1 MTATGVVVVDRRMP
15 SLQQAVTSCTW
26 QIDVRN
32 VDESTAQAAIDA
44 ALAADELMI
53 TRERKG
59 KEVTDDIRP
68 LVFGLTVDQPL
79 ENGVRLIAELG
90 TQPRAVRVT
99 ELLSALDPRSP
110 SPCSTS
116 HESSGFTN
124 GLPPT
129 TASATTQ

>member
-1 MTATGVVVVDRRMP
+1 MP

-68 LVFGLTVDQPL
+68 SC
-79 ENGVRLIAELG
+79 
-90 TQPRAVRVT
+90 
-99 ELLSALDPRSP
+99 SA
-110 SPCSTS
+110 
-116 HESSGFTN
+116 
-124 GLPPT
+124 
-129 TASATTQ
+129 